1 MEGCEVGA
9 VDGLWTHLI
18 SGWASPYFLF
28 AGVFNR
34 HLSGIAS
41 LYEPMKRMGLDPL
54 VILQSSKNA
63 ARLNLMPHDD
73 ESCGL

>member
-1 MEGCEVGA
+1 MEAREVGA

-34 HLSGIAS
+34 HLSGIAC

-54 VILQSSKNA
+54 VIL
-63 ARLNLMPHDD
+63 
-73 ESCGL
+73 

>member
-1 MEGCEVGA
+1 MEAREVGA

-41 LYEPMKRMGLDPL
+41 LYERMKRMGLDPL
-54 VILQSSKNA
+54 VILQSSKKRSTLELDA
-63 ARLNLMPHDD
+63 SR
-73 ESCGL
+73 